1 MKPLFAHEFQYIF
14 YNLSLINRP
23 DRVAEG
29 LRSLA
34 YKLEERVTP
43 TRAQRERVVGAMKH
57 LPELVVLWADY
68 TVRLWYYVAAA
79 QLKDVRLALTLSD
92 CVQRE
97 ADAHLRVWCCL
108 AADQSASSEFAFNW
122 AEASQFGLAKISK
135 DTRKLGREHT
145 SLYPLMRSVLGSGA
159 GILKEKA
166 EFKFD
171 RAPMDDV
178 KFLLLALGR
187 GQLQFEDGRL
197 EKYLNDFVTSDGIR
211 HTDPTIAEYSL
222 WAARVRNMQWKV
234 KYGSL
239 LDIPCWRHDG
249 VKHAGYR
256 ALAKDPAALRANRE
270 FLRDARKTEDATGR
284 LNIALALTTR
294 RGTYDSVMRCADRD
308 DVADALTW
316 HSHEVDDATS
326 GRLFDFM
333 VRNSNDNDEVT
344 DYIIAELEAEGP
356 SQNENLRS
364 LNRRSRELPAALSE
378 LREKLNAK
386 QRNAQQNS
394 LASFVGFN
402 GEGVKMETENRP
414 TNFIVVAAAQ
424 ELAAIRAHNK
434 ANGLSVKREQT
445 LARRNADIVTV
456 PMADGPS
463 LEVGILLASRKGSE
477 SMGELLGAL
486 DQYERPRWVIMVGMM
501 AGVKEK
507 SQLLEVIAPQ
517 TIYNGQSVG
526 TKDGKIVVE
535 PDGAKVDPVLHEYL
549 HSMDKDVLSES
560 GIKLTTHKHTVTV
573 SAKIDD
579 WLHEL
584 SQMVL
589 AVDSENIIGL
599 EMEGW
604 AVAQRQLEQARSDTK
619 TGYIMIKGV
628 ADYAGGALD
637 EGEIDNLKKLPNL
650 VDLMIN
656 PDPTNSLDFKNALQ
670 RLATIRAYNVALDL
684 VRRANK

>member
-1 MKPLFAHEFQYIF
+1 MKPLFAQEFQHIF
-14 YNLSLINRP
+14 YNLSLINRS

-34 YKLEERVTP
+34 YKLEEGVIP

-57 LPELVVLWADY
+57 LPELVVLWTDY

-79 QLKDVRLALTLSD
+79 QLKDVRLALTLSN

-108 AADQSASSEFAFNW
+108 AADQAASSEFAFNRSD
-122 AEASQFGLAKISK
+122 ASQPDLAKIGK
-135 DTRKLGREHT
+135 DARTLGREHT
-145 SLYPLMRSVLGSGA
+145 ALYPLMQSVLGSGT

-166 EFKFD
+166 ALRFD
-171 RAPMDDV
+171 DAPADDV

-187 GQLQFEDGRL
+187 GQLKFEDERL
-197 EKYLNDFVTSDGIR
+197 AKYLNDFVMSDGLK

-222 WAARVRNMQWKV
+222 WAARVRNMRGSL

-239 LDIPCWRHDG
+239 LDIPCWQHDG

-256 ALAKDPAALRANRE
+256 ALAKDSSALRANRE
-270 FLRDARKTEDATGR
+270 FLRDARNTEDAKGR

-294 RGTYDSVMRCADRD
+294 PGSYDSVMRGADLE

-316 HSHEVDDATS
+316 HSYEVDEAAS

-333 VRNSNDNDEVT
+333 VRNSKDNPEAI
-344 DYIIAELEAEGP
+344 DYIISELEAGGP
-356 SQNENLRS
+356 FQNENLMT
-364 LNRRSRELPAALSE
+364 LNRRNRELPAELSE
-378 LREKLNAK
+378 LRERLNAK
-386 QRNAQQNS
+386 QQKAQQTS
-394 LASFVGFN
+394 QASFAGYN
-402 GEGVKMETENRP
+402 GEGVRMQTDNRP
-414 TNFIVVAAAQ
+414 TNFIVVAAGQ

-434 ANGLSVKREQT
+434 AKGLSVKSEQT

-456 PMADGPS
+456 PMAEGPS
-463 LEVGILLASRKGSE
+463 LEVGVLLASKKGSE
-477 SMGELLGAL
+477 SMTELLGAL
-486 DQYERPRWVIMVGMM
+486 DQYEKPRWVIMVGMM
-501 AGVKEK
+501 AGVKGK
-507 SQLLEVIAPQ
+507 TQLLEIIAPL

-526 TKDGKIVVE
+526 TKNGKIVVE

-549 HSMDKDVLSES
+549 HSMDKELLAEA
-560 GIKLTTHKHTVTV
+560 GIMLTTHKHTVTV
-573 SAKIDD
+573 AAKIDD
-579 WLHEL
+579 WLHEV

-589 AVDSENIIGL
+589 AVDNENIIGL

-604 AVAQRQLEQARSDTK
+604 AVAQRQSVQVRSDIK

-628 ADYAGGALD
+628 ADYAGGSLD
-637 EGEIDNLKKLPNL
+637 EDEIEKLKTLPKLAE
-650 VDLMIN
+650 LMAN
-656 PDPTNSLDFKNALQ
+656 PDPTNSLDFKKALQ
-670 RLATIRAYNVALDL
+670 RLATIRAYDVALDL
-684 VRRANK
+684 FRRANK